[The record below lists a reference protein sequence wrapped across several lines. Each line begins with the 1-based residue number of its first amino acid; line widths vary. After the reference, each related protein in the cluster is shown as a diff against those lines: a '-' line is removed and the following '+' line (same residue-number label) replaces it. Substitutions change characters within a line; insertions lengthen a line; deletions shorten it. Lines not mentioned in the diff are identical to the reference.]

1 MPYVRDWWSAPPV
14 EVIRNGTF
22 LYFVDEPR
30 LVRHTKV
37 PEVSQVVNLDNSVP
51 SDDVIEAS
59 PESVRPSP
67 TSVCSVTESAGQKIL
82 RIAILA

>member
-1 MPYVRDWWSAPPV
+1 M
-14 EVIRNGTF
+14 
-22 LYFVDEPR
+22 
-30 LVRHTKV
+30 
-37 PEVSQVVNLDNSVP
+37 SQVVNFDNLVP

-82 RIAILA
+82 RISVSD